1 MSEAPGRCDTIIR
14 HGTLIDGTV
23 FDSSVRRGKP
33 ATFAPNQVIK
43 GWTEAMQLMGEGD
56 KWELYVP
63 SELAYGDRQRGQ
75 LITPGA
81 VLVFEIEILE
91 VKGDSKPKAAA

>member
-1 MSEAPGRCDTIIR
+1 
-14 HGTLIDGTV
+14 
-23 FDSSVRRGKP
+23 
-33 ATFAPNQVIK
+33 
-43 GWTEAMQLMGEGD
+43 MQLMGEGD

-75 LITPGA
+75 HITPGA